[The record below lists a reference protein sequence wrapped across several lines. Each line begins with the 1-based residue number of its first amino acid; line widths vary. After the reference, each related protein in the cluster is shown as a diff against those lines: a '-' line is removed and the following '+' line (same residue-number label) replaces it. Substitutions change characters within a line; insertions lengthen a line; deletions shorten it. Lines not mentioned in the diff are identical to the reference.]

1 MGRGRLGRRWAWL
14 AGAALVT
21 SPGCAHS
28 EDEWQAQIRTIGDL
42 KTKLDAEQAAA
53 KKARADLD
61 DSVAKVEQ
69 LKQQLRTAG
78 VDVSRLDADLEAQAR
93 ATEEYRRRSEQLDAA
108 RRRRDLLRARLAPL
122 TSQGVSVVVRANR
135 LTLQIPGDL
144 LFDKARE
151 ALSREGREALLKIA
165 EVIRSEP
172 TLSSRTYEV
181 SAHVDAVDVGGKR
194 QDALGASLSRARQ
207 ILALLLQPADKGGG
221 GLAPSRW
228 SAAGHGD
235 ADPVRP
241 DDTPEAKQAN
251 RRCDIVLLPA
261 PEEALDLRS
270 LAKPQ
275 GP

>member
-1 MGRGRLGRRWAWL
+1 MRRGRLGRRWAWL
-14 AGAALVT
+14 AGAALVA

-28 EDEWQAQIRTIGDL
+28 EDEWQAQLRTIGDL
-42 KTKLDAEQAAA
+42 KTRLDAEQAAA
-53 KKARADLD
+53 KKARADLE
-61 DSVAKVEQ
+61 DSVAKAEQ

-78 VDVSRLDADLEAQAR
+78 VDVTRLDADLESQAR
-93 ATEEYRRRSEQLDAA
+93 ATEEHRRHGEQLDAA

-122 TSQGVSVVVRANR
+122 VSQGVSVIVRANL
-135 LTLQIPGDL
+135 LTVQIPGDL

-172 TLSSRTYEV
+172 TLSSRAYEV
-181 SAHVDAVDVGGKR
+181 SGHVDAVNVGGKR
-194 QDALGASLSRARQ
+194 KDALGASLSHARE

-221 GLAPSRW
+221 GLAPARW
-228 SAAGHGD
+228 SARGHGD
-235 ADPVRP
+235 ADPIRP
-241 DDTPEAKQAN
+241 EDTSEAKQAN
-251 RRCDIVLLPA
+251 RRCEIVLLPA
-261 PEEALDLRS
+261 PEESLDLRS